1 MVLEG
6 QGRFW
11 EHTKEKM
18 ILYIPTDIYKDSQ
31 FPFKPK
37 EQVKITIEAAK
48 KKDNSRKGII
58 KLLVYTFNRWFWV
71 F

>member
-11 EHTKEKM
+11 EHTKGKM
-18 ILYIPTDIYKDSQ
+18 ILYIPADIYKDSQ

-48 KKDNSRKGII
+48 KRII
-58 KLLVYTFNRWFWV
+58 VEKE
-71 F
+71 